1 MFGDKPALGSWSRG
15 RRSQTVGADCLSVC
29 HARDSRREGHKTR
42 RCRRVTYPETHVTKY
57 TTYTQNKS
65 RFHGGTWHRASIEFR
80 VQGVMNLKLG
90 LRGDEL
96 KVQGSGVIMSKFR
109 VHGVIKLKFGV
120 QW

>member
-1 MFGDKPALGSWSRG
+1 
-15 RRSQTVGADCLSVC
+15 
-29 HARDSRREGHKTR
+29 
-42 RCRRVTYPETHVTKY
+42 
-57 TTYTQNKS
+57 
-65 RFHGGTWHRASIEFR
+65 
-80 VQGVMNLKLG
+80 MNLKLG